1 MPPPSHPHSVLTRS
15 SPFQTI
21 LFQLSFHP
29 SGCFSAAQHIVSDSQ
44 PSNAYSPIEVTLPG
58 ITTLVSDEHPE
69 NAYSPIVTILF
80 GITTVVKEEQFL
92 NVPSFMMVILLGNK
106 MFLIP
111 VQSLNAYFPS
121 SVIPV
126 GIVTSDN
133 ELHPSN
139 A

>member
-1 MPPPSHPHSVLTRS
+1 MPPPSHPHSVLARS
-15 SPFQTI
+15 DPFQTI
-21 LFQLSFHP
+21 LFQLSSHP
-29 SGCFSAAQHIVSDSQ
+29 SGCFSASQHIVSDEHL
-44 PSNAYSPIEVTLPG
+44 SNAYLPIEVTPSG
-58 ITTLVSDEHPE
+58 ITTLVSNEHPS
-69 NAYSPIVTILF
+69 NADSPIVTILF

-121 SVIPV
+121 SVIAV